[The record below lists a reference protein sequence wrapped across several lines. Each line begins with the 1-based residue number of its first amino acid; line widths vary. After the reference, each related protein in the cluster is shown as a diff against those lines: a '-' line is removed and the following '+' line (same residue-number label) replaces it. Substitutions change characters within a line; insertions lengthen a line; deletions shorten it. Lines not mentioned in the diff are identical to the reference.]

1 MILILTLIDWLLF
14 IPLAFCVAYLLVYA
28 IASKFYRAPLYPE
41 ANKQHRIAVF
51 FPAYK
56 EDKVIID
63 SVRSFLGQDYPKE
76 LYDVYVIS
84 DHMQDSTN
92 ETLSQLPIRLLTATY
107 EDSSKA
113 KALLLAINAIEEEG
127 KAGGLRDR
135 QLALMYDIAVVM
147 DADNVTVPGFLS
159 EVNRAYCTGVW
170 SMQAHRTGKN
180 LNTDIALL
188 DGVSEEINNGFFRSG
203 HNALGLSAGLAGS
216 GMAFHYFWYYNAVQE
231 LETAGEDKEL
241 ELALLECGIHTVY
254 LEHLP
259 VYDEKTQKKEK
270 INKLRRRWMAAQF
283 GILCEGL
290 SFIKYVKQMEGW
302 WRWWPTFDLVDKI
315 IQWMLPPRLVQ
326 LAAVFGFTL
335 LTTLVYRPAAPKW
348 WMLSAA
354 QIAAMFIP
362 VPARLLNG
370 RLLKALMQVP
380 SLALGTIASL
390 FHLKGANKKFIH
402 TKHGE

>member
-14 IPLAFCVAYLLVYA
+14 IPLALCVAYLLVYA
-28 IASKFYRAPLYPE
+28 IASKYYRAPLYPE

-259 VYDEKTQKKEK
+259 VYDEKTQKKENIK
-270 INKLRRRWMAAQF
+270 KQRRRWMAAQF

-402 TKHGE
+402 TEHGE

>member
-14 IPLAFCVAYLLVYA
+14 IPLALCVAYLLVYA

-259 VYDEKTQKKEK
+259 VYDEKTQKKENIK
-270 INKLRRRWMAAQF
+270 KQRRRWMAAQF

-370 RLLKALMQVP
+370 RLLK
-380 SLALGTIASL
+380 
-390 FHLKGANKKFIH
+390 H
-402 TKHGE
+402 

>member
-1 MILILTLIDWLLF
+1 M
-14 IPLAFCVAYLLVYA
+14 
-28 IASKFYRAPLYPE
+28 
-41 ANKQHRIAVF
+41 
-51 FPAYK
+51 
-56 EDKVIID
+56 
-63 SVRSFLGQDYPKE
+63 
-76 LYDVYVIS
+76 YDVYVIS

-92 ETLSQLPIRLLTATY
+92 KALSRLPIRLLVATY

-113 KALLLAINAIEEEG
+113 KALLLAISTIEEDG
-127 KAGGLRDR
+127 KAKGLGNR
-135 QLALMYDIAVVM
+135 QLAFMYDIAVVM

-159 EVNRAYCTGVW
+159 EVNRAYSAGVQA
-170 SMQAHRTGKN
+170 MQAHRTGKN

-216 GMAFHYFWYYNAVQE
+216 GMAFDYFWYYDAVQS

-241 ELALLECGIHTVY
+241 ELTLLECRMHTVY
-254 LEHLP
+254 LENLP
-259 VYDEKTQKKEK
+259 VYDEKTQKKENIK
-270 INKLRRRWMAAQF
+270 NQRRRWMAAQF

-290 SFIKYVKQMEGW
+290 SFIKSVKQMEGW
-302 WRWWPTFDLVDKI
+302 WRWWPSFDLVDKI

-326 LAAVFGFTL
+326 LVAVFGFTL
-335 LTTLVYRPAAPKW
+335 LTTLVHRPVASKW
-348 WMLSAA
+348 WILSAA
-354 QIAAMFIP
+354 QVAAMFIP

-402 TKHGE
+402 TEHGE

>member
-14 IPLAFCVAYLLVYA
+14 IPLALCVAYLLVYA

-159 EVNRAYCTGVW
+159 EVNRAYC
-170 SMQAHRTGKN
+170 
-180 LNTDIALL
+180 IP
-188 DGVSEEINNGFFRSG
+188 
-203 HNALGLSAGLAGS
+203 GS
-216 GMAFHYFWYYNAVQE
+216 GRCKP
-231 LETAGEDKEL
+231 TAL
-241 ELALLECGIHTVY
+241 V
-254 LEHLP
+254 
-259 VYDEKTQKKEK
+259 KT
-270 INKLRRRWMAAQF
+270 
-283 GILCEGL
+283 
-290 SFIKYVKQMEGW
+290 
-302 WRWWPTFDLVDKI
+302 
-315 IQWMLPPRLVQ
+315 
-326 LAAVFGFTL
+326 
-335 LTTLVYRPAAPKW
+335 
-348 WMLSAA
+348 
-354 QIAAMFIP
+354 
-362 VPARLLNG
+362 
-370 RLLKALMQVP
+370 
-380 SLALGTIASL
+380 
-390 FHLKGANKKFIH
+390 
-402 TKHGE
+402 

>member
-14 IPLAFCVAYLLVYA
+14 IPLALCVAYLLVYA

-259 VYDEKTQKKEK
+259 VYDEKTQKQ
-270 INKLRRRWMAAQF
+270 RRRWMAAQF

-402 TKHGE
+402 TEHGE

>member
-14 IPLAFCVAYLLVYA
+14 IPLALCVAYLLVYA

-259 VYDEKTQKKEK
+259 VYDEKTQKKENIK
-270 INKLRRRWMAAQF
+270 KQRRRWMAAQF

-290 SFIKYVKQMEGW
+290 SFIKYVKQMEG
-302 WRWWPTFDLVDKI
+302 WWPTFDLVDKI

-402 TKHGE
+402 TEHGE

>member
-14 IPLAFCVAYLLVYA
+14 IPLALCVAYLLVYA

-259 VYDEKTQKKEK
+259 VYDEKTQKKENIK
-270 INKLRRRWMAAQF
+270 KQRRRWMAAQF

-380 SLALGTIASL
+380 SLALGTRASL

-402 TKHGE
+402 TEHSE

>member
-14 IPLAFCVAYLLVYA
+14 IPLALCVAYLLVYA

-113 KALLLAINAIEEEG
+113 KALLLAINASEAER

-135 QLALMYDIAVVM
+135 QRALMYDIAVVR

-259 VYDEKTQKKEK
+259 VYDEKTQKKENIK
-270 INKLRRRWMAAQF
+270 KQRRRWMAAQF

-370 RLLKALMQVP
+370 MRLKALMQGP

-402 TKHGE
+402 TEHSE

>member
-14 IPLAFCVAYLLVYA
+14 IPLALCVAYLLVYA

-180 LNTDIALL
+180 LEYGHRPARRGERGDQQRILQKRAQRPRTICRA
-188 DGVSEEINNGFFRSG
+188 GRFGNGFS
-203 HNALGLSAGLAGS
+203 
-216 GMAFHYFWYYNAVQE
+216 
-231 LETAGEDKEL
+231 
-241 ELALLECGIHTVY
+241 LLLVLQRRARTGDC
-254 LEHLP
+254 
-259 VYDEKTQKKEK
+259 
-270 INKLRRRWMAAQF
+270 RRRQRAGA
-283 GILCEGL
+283 CAPRVRDTHCL
-290 SFIKYVKQMEGW
+290 SG
-302 WRWWPTFDLVDKI
+302 T
-315 IQWMLPPRLVQ
+315 
-326 LAAVFGFTL
+326 
-335 LTTLVYRPAAPKW
+335 
-348 WMLSAA
+348 
-354 QIAAMFIP
+354 
-362 VPARLLNG
+362 PARLRRENAEKREHQEATPTLDG
-370 RLLKALMQVP
+370 SAIRHFVR
-380 SLALGTIASL
+380 GTVL
-390 FHLKGANKKFIH
+390 H
-402 TKHGE
+402 